1 MLVPT
6 RRLIE
11 ACQLHLPPARAPVS
25 ARAARE
31 IASPFCCLLDM
42 RTLLTCPLSSLLT
55 MPGTAEICRR
65 QLDAQ
70 AATRKGHFRV
80 RAYGV
85 AFVLS
90 QTARLLPL
98 VGNAIHIQ
106 LPTGH
111 RVSREARYGA
121 PQPAARVHRRAVAM
135 PRRVLSARMCRAGR
149 NVVFTAV
156 TRCEWWSSGGQ
167 MMPKKIYCIFGKISA
182 R

>member
-31 IASPFCCLLDM
+31 IASPFCCLPDM
-42 RTLLTCPLSSLLT
+42 RTFLTCPLSSLLT
-55 MPGTAEICRR
+55 MPGTATAEICRR

-85 AFVLS
+85 AFVLPYK
-90 QTARLLPL
+90 LHVPLPS
-98 VGNAIHIQ
+98 VGKAIHMCSCRH
-106 LPTGH
+106 GH
-111 RVSREARYGA
+111 QVSREARYGA
-121 PQPAARVHRRAVAM
+121 PQPAARVYRRAVAM

-156 TRCEWWSSGGQ
+156 THEV
-167 MMPKKIYCIFGKISA
+167 
-182 R
+182 

>member
-31 IASPFCCLLDM
+31 IASPFCCLPDM

-85 AFVLS
+85 AFVLHKLHVYF
-90 QTARLLPL
+90 LLWATPYC
-98 VGNAIHIQ
+98 IHIQ
-106 LPTGH
+106 LQTWPP
-111 RVSREARYGA
+111 S
-121 PQPAARVHRRAVAM
+121 QP
-135 PRRVLSARMCRAGR
+135 
-149 NVVFTAV
+149 
-156 TRCEWWSSGGQ
+156 
-167 MMPKKIYCIFGKISA
+167 
-182 R
+182 